1 MTPPP
6 FPSRR
11 TRPASLSLAP
21 KPSAPQ
27 SWQPHPRST
36 ASPGTAA
43 ASVSG
48 SSGENTVEKT
58 FSCVVDVA
66 LPAILLV
73 EDVPPFD
80 ELVAIC
86 KVAPPAGMV
95 QKYGALTGANHNTS
109 AGSSLSTPS
118 LTLTRISRLV
128 SPFVFDSNHD
138 SALPSP
144 FSPSPLPLSAPS
156 IAKHIWVQLESL
168 PAHQVEEFLNYL
180 TCIVHAK
187 DAREDVVY
195 FWVAALQRSLE
206 PAEFVAWFARVFGP
220 VIETAENPIKAEAR
234 GPDDATK
241 DVEAEQ
247 LPAKRQMV
255 DSEAKYMKA
264 LDTFS
269 QLCTVPSEAAAKAK
283 PLRPRS
289 SSSNVVARARN
300 LKCSAVSTKPR
311 FL

>member
-1 MTPPP
+1 MRLTPKS
-6 FPSRR
+6 PSR
-11 TRPASLSLAP
+11 PLIL
-21 KPSAPQ
+21 Q
-27 SWQPHPRST
+27 LPRS
-36 ASPGTAA
+36 
-43 ASVSG
+43 
-48 SSGENTVEKT
+48 
-58 FSCVVDVA
+58 
-66 LPAILLV
+66 
-73 EDVPPFD
+73 
-80 ELVAIC
+80 
-86 KVAPPAGMV
+86 
-95 QKYGALTGANHNTS
+95 QNTS
-109 AGSSLSTPS
+109 GFNSSPCPPIRSRNS
-118 LTLTRISRLV
+118 SIIS
-128 SPFVFDSNHD
+128 H
-138 SALPSP
+138 ALFTQRTYQLIIKHAIHSP
-144 FSPSPLPLSAPS
+144 FSFSLRR
-156 IAKHIWVQLESL
+156 AKS
-168 PAHQVEEFLNYL
+168 
-180 TCIVHAK
+180 
-187 DAREDVVY
+187 VVY

-220 VIETAENPIKAEAR
+220 VIETAENPIKACVFNTVAIQPIDGSFIREAR